1 MPQLYIVRRW
11 GPHKPGSS
19 VTVEDELQ
27 ARWLLDNHFAEPGK
41 GDGSASAGAVAP
53 GTDGPDPRAGGDV
66 TRRRPVAARKVE
78 RRDNQA
84 LPVDGAP
91 VQYNAGVRP
100 EDPTQL
106 HPTAWG
112 ERRTGGDGGD
122 ETAQASSTGD
132 AKPGRKPR
140 KTA

>member
-53 GTDGPDPRAGGDV
+53 GTDGPDPRAGGDP
-66 TRRRPVAARKVE
+66 TRRRPVGQRKVE
-78 RRDNQA
+78 RRDNNA

-100 EDPTQL
+100 DDPSQL

-112 ERRTGGDGGD
+112 ERRTGQAPASAASGDGP
-122 ETAQASSTGD
+122 

-140 KTA
+140 KPDAA